1 MKVLLTVDTVGGVW
15 TFGTLLARELTAR
28 GVEVVLATLGGQPS
42 AIQRAQVAGLP
53 DLSLFTSDFKLE
65 WMDDPWAEVERSA
78 RWVLKI
84 ERETQPDVVHLNTF
98 AHGNLPWRA
107 PTLLTAHS
115 CSLSW
120 WQAVHGEA
128 APPVWNRYRRCVTAG
143 LRAATLVT
151 APTRALL
158 TEVQSH
164 YGPLSGAKVVAN
176 GGETT
181 RFHPA
186 AKESFVLSAGRL
198 WDEAKNIAAVAGVA
212 ADLPWPVYAAGECR
226 SPDGGAFDAGGLR
239 FLGQLAPADIAGWMS
254 RASLF
259 VSPARYEPFGLSILE
274 AALSGCALVLG
285 DIPSL
290 REVWPEGA
298 VFVSPDDGRALR
310 GTLLDLIEDP
320 VRRSRLAAAARHR
333 ALRFSAER
341 MADQY
346 LQLYRSLTSR
356 RKNEGV
362 RASRDKGRSNRQI
375 TGNEA
380 FASRPAMPLG

>member
-15 TFGTLLARELTAR
+15 TFGALLARELTGR
-28 GVEVVLATLGGQPS
+28 GINVVLATLGGQPTP
-42 AIQRAQVAGLP
+42 AQQAQVAALPGLI
-53 DLSLFTSDFKLE
+53 LFTSDFKLE
-65 WMDDPWAEVERSA
+65 WMDDPWSEVERSA
-78 RWVLKI
+78 RWVLEI
-84 ERETQPDVVHLNTF
+84 ERAMKPDIIHLNTF
-98 AHGNLPWRA
+98 AHGHLSWHA

-128 APPVWNRYRRCVTAG
+128 APPGWDRYRDCVTAG
-143 LRAATLVT
+143 LRAAALVT

-158 TEVQSH
+158 TEVQVH
-164 YGPLSGAKVVAN
+164 YGPLPRVKVVAN

-186 AKESFVLSAGRL
+186 AKESFLLSAGRL
-198 WDEAKNIAAVAGVA
+198 WDEAKNIAAVAAVA

-226 SPDGGAFDAGGLR
+226 SPDGGAFDAGSLR
-239 FLGQLAPADIAGWMS
+239 FLGQLAPAEIADWMS

-290 REVWPEGA
+290 REIWTEGA
-298 VFVSPDDGRALR
+298 VFVPPNDRRALR
-310 GTLLDLIEDP
+310 GTLLSLIEDP
-320 VRRSRLAAAARHR
+320 DRRSSLAAAARRR
-333 ALRFSAER
+333 ALKFTAARLTDE
-341 MADQY
+341 Y
-346 LQLYRSLTSR
+346 LQLYRHLVTDG
-356 RKNEGV
+356 KLAIA
-362 RASRDKGRSNRQI
+362 RASCGRSRSNRQT
-375 TGNEA
+375 TGDNA
-380 FASRPAMPLG
+380 FVPNHAVPLA